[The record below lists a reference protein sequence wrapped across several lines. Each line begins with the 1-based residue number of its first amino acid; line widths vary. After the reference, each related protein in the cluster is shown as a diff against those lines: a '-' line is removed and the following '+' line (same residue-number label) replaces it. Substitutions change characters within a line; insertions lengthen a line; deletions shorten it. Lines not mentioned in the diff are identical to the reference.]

1 MGKDRAWGSTSGL
14 LVSGPPAIGAPL
26 LHDDGG
32 IIRIMIGDLP
42 QVVGPD
48 LGEPAR
54 YLSAIADSSP
64 QVTTARL

>member
-1 MGKDRAWGSTSGL
+1 L
-14 LVSGPPAIGAPL
+14 LVSGPPVVGTPS

-32 IIRIMIGDLP
+32 IVRIIMIGDLP